1 MTYQNQHYIFGG
13 ESNKKQ
19 ILQITGCSLT
29 NIGTLAFN
37 FRHGACANVDDNSV
51 YLCFSIAGGNEYRLC
66 RFSTSPTGTFEK
78 TDLSYEQHYMT
89 RIGSNKD
96 HILAIGAGYQ
106 HDKVEML
113 STAHNTWEEL
123 GDYPYG
129 EKNLFLA
136 PIVHI
141 DGSFYV
147 VGGRTARLPYETTIA
162 KLDANSRE
170 WSRVGDLSSGRR
182 AHAAIFDGTYLIV
195 VGGQVDDS
203 DDSGAQSQPTER
215 CSIASDEVT
224 CVEQSPSLHGY
235 EIYPE
240 LFLVQ
245 HDFCKP

>member
-1 MTYQNQHYIFGG
+1 MI
-13 ESNKKQ
+13 
-19 ILQITGCSLT
+19 
-29 NIGTLAFN
+29 
-37 FRHGACANVDDNSV
+37 
-51 YLCFSIAGGNEYRLC
+51 
-66 RFSTSPTGTFEK
+66 
-78 TDLSYEQHYMT
+78 
-89 RIGSNKD
+89 RIGSNND
-96 HILAIGAGYQ
+96 HVLAIGAGNA
-106 HDKVEML
+106 HAKVEML
-113 STAHNTWEEL
+113 STAQNTWEKL
-123 GDYPYG
+123 DDYPYG
-129 EKNLFLA
+129 DKNLFWA